1 MEISKDTKKYI
12 QLVEMQQDIEHGIR
26 AAFEQAK
33 ENPILRDER
42 KNRFWLISNPTTN
55 SEFIDT
61 ITLVDAVSFGN
72 IALGSS
78 DGAMHHSEQNYELY
92 PEVDETS
99 AKRDAYNRWMKFK

>member
-1 MEISKDTKKYI
+1 MVTNEDTKKYI
-12 QLVEMQQDIEHGIR
+12 QLVEMQQDIERGIQ
-26 AAFEQAK
+26 AAFKQAK
-33 ENPILRDER
+33 EYPILRGEK
-42 KNRFWLISNPTTN
+42 KNRFWLISNPTIDG
-55 SEFIDT
+55 EFMDT

-78 DGAMHHSEQNYELY
+78 DGGMHHSEQNYELY